1 MALSTFLFLTATV
14 LPAGTFFVYA
24 FTQFLR
30 EALRMRS
37 ERLSAMRFTD
47 ESESLPASARGRA
60 SVIEFLPNPR
70 RHSQRGAA

>member
-14 LPAGTFFVYA
+14 LPAGTFFVYV

-30 EALRMRS
+30 EALRMRR

-47 ESESLPASARGRA
+47 ESEQLPAARSRA
-60 SVIEFLPNPR
+60 SVIEFLPNPH